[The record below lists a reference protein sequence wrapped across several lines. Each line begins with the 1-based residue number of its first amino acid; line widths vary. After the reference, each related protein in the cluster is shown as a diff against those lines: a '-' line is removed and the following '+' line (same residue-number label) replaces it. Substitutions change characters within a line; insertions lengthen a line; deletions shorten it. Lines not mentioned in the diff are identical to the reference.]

1 MAEALVIKD
10 LQVHFHTRR
19 GVYKALNGANLA
31 LHRSEVLGVAGESGC
46 GKSTLGLTVMGLL
59 PRNAEIPTGKVILQ
73 NMDLVNLQT
82 QYSAEIAGKKFN
94 PKRNEK
100 LLKRVNKAMEKLRG
114 YRVSMVFQEPM
125 TALNPVLQVGFQVA
139 ETVYVHSPALL
150 AQRALARAK
159 ATPEDMRQIVQLLHR
174 GGDEGER
181 SVRDYAKEHG
191 LQGIEEQVFF
201 IWRRP
206 DIHVVRKEKAIL
218 AMGGQPLRAFSRNV
232 FERVASTGTIPVEMR
247 ITPVLNRRVRKVLMK
262 EGYRKAEELLTSL
275 GVPHAERVVKMFPH
289 ELSGGMRQ
297 RVVIAIAL
305 ANNPEVVIMDEPT
318 SAVDV
323 TVQAQILELVKQIR
337 TAVNATFIVISHDL
351 SVLSEVC
358 DRIAIMYA
366 GRVVEV
372 GGMDKILANPLHP
385 YTQLLISAI
394 PTLAGNQVAGITG
407 EIPDM
412 RAPPSGCS
420 FHPRCPFAFEKCKTE
435 VPVDL
440 PYEDNRL
447 VACWLY
453 EGKTP

>member
-1 MAEALVIKD
+1 VTDALVVKD

-19 GVYKALNGANLA
+19 GVYKALNGANLN

-59 PRNAEIPTGKVILQ
+59 PRNAEIPTGQVILQ

-82 QYSAEIAGKKFN
+82 QYSAQLKGKFS

-100 LLKRVNKAMEKLRG
+100 LLKRVNHAMEKLRG

-125 TALNPVLQVGFQVA
+125 TSLNPVLQVGFQVA
-139 ETVYVHSPALL
+139 ETVFVHSPALL
-150 AQRALARAK
+150 AQRALSRSK
-159 ATPEDMRQIVQLLHR
+159 ATPDDMRQIIRLLQQD
-174 GGDEGER
+174 GDSGER
-181 SVRDYAKEHG
+181 DVRAYAKEHG
-191 LQGIEEQVFF
+191 LQGIEEQVLF
-201 IWRRP
+201 IWQRP
-206 DIHVVRKEKAIL
+206 DIHVVRKEKTIL
-218 AMGGQPLRAFSRNV
+218 GMGGEMIRSFPRRV
-232 FERVASTGTIPVEMR
+232 FERVATTGAIPLEMR
-247 ITPVLNRRVRKVLMK
+247 VTPVLARRVRKILMK

-372 GGMDKILANPLHP
+372 GAMDKVLANPLHP

-394 PTLAGNQVAGITG
+394 PTLEGNQIAGITG

-412 RAPPSGCS
+412 RTPPSGCS
-420 FHPRCPFAFEKCKTE
+420 FHPRCPFAFEKCKTD

-440 PYEDNRL
+440 AYEDQRT

-453 EGKTP
+453 EGK

>member
-1 MAEALVIKD
+1 MAEALVVQD

-19 GVYKALNGANLA
+19 GVYKALNGANLR

-46 GKSTLGLTVMGLL
+46 GKSTLGLAVMGLL
-59 PRNAEIPTGKVILQ
+59 PRNAQIPAGKVILQ

-82 QYSAEIAGKKFN
+82 QYSAEVGDKFS

-100 LLKRVNKAMEKLRG
+100 LLKRVNRAMEKLRG

-125 TALNPVLQVGFQVA
+125 TSLNPVLQVGFQVA

-150 AQRALARAK
+150 ARRALARSR
-159 ATPEDMRQIVQLLHR
+159 ATPEDMRQVIRILKER
-174 GGDEGER
+174 GNAGEQA
-181 SVRDYAKEHG
+181 VRAYAKERG
-191 LQGIEEQVFF
+191 LEGIEEQVFF

-206 DIHVVRKEKAIL
+206 DIHVVRKEKTIL
-218 AMGGQPLRAFSRNV
+218 GMGGQPLRTFSRNV
-232 FERVASTGTIPVEMR
+232 FERVASAGAIPFEMR
-247 ITPVLNRRVRKVLMK
+247 FTPVLNRRVRNVLMK

-275 GVPHAERVVKMFPH
+275 GIPHAERVVKMFPH

-305 ANNPEVVIMDEPT
+305 ANNPEIVIMDEPT

-372 GGMDKILANPLHP
+372 GAMDKVLANPLHP

-394 PTLAGNQVAGITG
+394 PTLEGNQIAGITG

-412 RAPPSGCS
+412 RAPPGGCS
-420 FHPRCPFAFEKCKTE
+420 FHPRCPFAFEKCKTD
-435 VPVDL
+435 VPIDL
-440 PYEDNRL
+440 PYEDHRV

-453 EGKTP
+453 EGK

>member
-1 MAEALVIKD
+1 MAEALVVKD

-19 GVYKALNGANLA
+19 GVYKALNGANLT

-59 PRNAEIPTGKVILQ
+59 PRNAEIPTGQVILQ

-82 QYSAEIAGKKFN
+82 QYSKQVAGRFSPKK
-94 PKRNEK
+94 NEK
-100 LLKRVNKAMEKLRG
+100 LLRRVNKAMEKLRG
-114 YRVSMVFQEPM
+114 FRVSMVFQEPM
-125 TALNPVLQVGFQVA
+125 TSLNPVLQVGFQVA

-150 AQRALARAK
+150 AQRALARFK
-159 ATPEDMRQIVQLLHR
+159 ATPEDMRAIVRLLQP
-174 GGDEGER
+174 GGDAGE
-181 SVRDYAKEHG
+181 SAVRAYAKEHG
-191 LQGIEEQVFF
+191 LEGIEEQVFF
-201 IWRRP
+201 LWRRP
-206 DIHVVRKEKAIL
+206 DIHVVRKEKTIL
-218 AMGGQPLRAFSRNV
+218 AMGGEAIHTFARNV
-232 FERVASTGTIPVEMR
+232 LERVAATGMIPFEMR
-247 ITPVLNRRVRKVLMK
+247 VTPVLARRVKKVLMK

-275 GVPHAERVVKMFPH
+275 GIPHAERVVKMYPH

-305 ANNPEVVIMDEPT
+305 ANNPDVVVMDEPT

-372 GGMDKILANPLHP
+372 GPMDKVLANPLHP

-394 PTLAGNQVAGITG
+394 PTLEGNQIAGITG

-420 FHPRCPFAFEKCKTE
+420 FHPRCPFAFEKCKTD

-440 PYEDNRL
+440 PYEGGRTVD
-447 VACWLY
+447 CWLY
-453 EGKTP
+453 EGK